1 MLDYAS
7 MVQAE
12 EIARADEAAK
22 IARIIAGGGRL
33 TLHCDRVNGKT
44 YLTQAASAAASSAST
59 SPRARA
65 KGNFR
70 TSPSSCA

>member
-12 EIARADEAAK
+12 EIARADESAK

-44 YLTQAASAAASSAST
+44 YLTQAARDAQGVQ
-59 SPRARA
+59 ARPTEL
-65 KGNFR
+65 KGELWGVE
-70 TSPSSCA
+70 